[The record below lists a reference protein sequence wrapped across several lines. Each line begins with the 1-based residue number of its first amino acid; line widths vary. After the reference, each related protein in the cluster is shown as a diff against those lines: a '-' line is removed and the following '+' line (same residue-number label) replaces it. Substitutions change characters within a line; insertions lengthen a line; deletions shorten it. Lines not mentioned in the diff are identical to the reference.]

1 MIRIFCSKK
10 EKDLVNF
17 WNHMVF
23 HPTNAIEDDWGRQQ
37 LEKLA
42 ADHAVQVVRIYS
54 MFEESVTLGEN
65 GALAYDFTLNDLRI
79 DTLLRL
85 GLTPYIVYAFF
96 PPFLAAEKDDS
107 LLSRRYKGNILSRSY
122 PADYSR
128 WEEIC
133 RVYTAHLV
141 ERYGEDTVAG
151 WHMHC
156 YNEPDLKYFFY
167 WNAPDWKAR
176 AVEYCRLY
184 EAFVRG
190 VTAVSTR
197 LMIGGPGLA
206 GSPGRWSFLSYFLE
220 FVREKGLQL
229 DFISHHCGYGTS
241 PEGMI
246 TGEDPL
252 NAMAAAGEMLEL
264 RKVVK
269 MCGFGGIPLVG
280 DEWGASTEGYLGCDK
295 CSAFV
300 FRENEIYAAY
310 YARMLTR
317 YDELGLDGMLCI
329 CMSGAH
335 HLKTDF
341 GGHRNFFSKHFYPKP
356 IYNAF
361 VLAARLG
368 EEKLYCWADKDR
380 YDQEARDDTRDISV
394 LPTRH
399 RDGHYS
405 VLLCYADDAFRRL
418 LRPITMG
425 IEFNGLP
432 GSFRVTGWRID
443 ADHANAIRKFNELGK
458 PSDPTEEQMEAIRE
472 FGRLK
477 PEDLGTVSPEAP
489 VLDLPLDNN
498 TTILL
503 ELYPERE

>member
-1 MIRIFCSKK
+1 MIKIFCSRK

-23 HPTNAIEDDWGRQQ
+23 HPTNAIEDDWGKRQ
-37 LEKLA
+37 LETLA
-42 ADHAVQVVRIYS
+42 SEHAVQIVRIYA

-65 GALAYDFTLNDLRI
+65 GALRYDFSLNDQRI
-79 DTLLRL
+79 DTLLENH
-85 GLTPYIVYAFF
+85 LTPYIVYAFF
-96 PPFLAAEKDDS
+96 PPFLAAEPDEG
-107 LLSRRYKGNILSRSY
+107 LLARRYKGKVISRSY
-122 PADYSR
+122 PADYTR

-133 RVYTAHLV
+133 RTYTQHLV
-141 ERYGEDTVAG
+141 DRYGEDTVAG

-167 WNAPDWKAR
+167 WNAPDWKTR
-176 AVEYCRLY
+176 AVEYCKLY

-190 VTAVSTR
+190 VNAVSRR
-197 LMIGGPGLA
+197 LLIGGPGLA
-206 GSPGRWSFLSYFLE
+206 GSPYRWSFLQYFLE
-220 FVREKGLQL
+220 FVREKHLQL

-425 IEFNGLP
+425 IEFDGLP